1 MVEIN
6 RQEIVKHGGEEKVTK
21 KNVII
26 IYLLENVV
34 MIITPAAILPH
45 SNYLF
50 KNGLKDIFFYHFY
63 LHYFTSPS
71 FILKIEYTVSH

>member
-6 RQEIVKHGGEEKVTK
+6 RQEIVKHGGKEKVTK

-26 IYLLENVV
+26 IHLLENVV
-34 MIITPAAILPH
+34 MIITPAAILPR

-50 KNGLKDIFFYHFY
+50 
-63 LHYFTSPS
+63 
-71 FILKIEYTVSH
+71 